1 MNNVFKEF
9 LKYVSLNICGQMVY
23 SCYTLADTFFVSA
36 DMGAKGLTALNLA
49 FPVFCIL
56 SGTGL
61 MIGMGGSTNYTIQ
74 KSRGEE
80 EAANRIFTS
89 SFCLAA
95 LCSVFFVFL
104 GLFFSDSLVRMLGAD
119 DTMFSMTH
127 TYLRVLLLFSPAF
140 LFNHLFQCFVR
151 NDGNPSLSTKAM
163 VTGSCANILLDYIFI
178 FPLGM
183 GIFGAIFA
191 TGLAPVISMIILSA
205 YGIAKKNQFHLVKE
219 IQITKRISV
228 ILSSGI
234 PSFLTEATSGIV
246 MLLFNFI
253 ILRLTG
259 NTGVAAFSIVT
270 VVSLVVVAIYTGL
283 SQGIQPVLSKNYGIQ
298 NQANVKAV
306 LNYSIM
312 TMLLLSGVIYSV
324 IFFHASSIA
333 FLFNSEKNRQLQEFA
348 VTGLRLYFMAC
359 PFIGLNIVL
368 STYLAS
374 TEHPV
379 PAQIISLSRGCILLI
394 PIAFLLSTLFRMTGV
409 WCAYPVTECC
419 VSFIGSILF
428 LFTLKNARKK

>member
-1 MNNVFKEF
+1 
-9 LKYVSLNICGQMVY
+9 
-23 SCYTLADTFFVSA
+23 
-36 DMGAKGLTALNLA
+36 
-49 FPVFCIL
+49 
-56 SGTGL
+56 
-61 MIGMGGSTNYTIQ
+61 
-74 KSRGEE
+74 
-80 EAANRIFTS
+80 
-89 SFCLAA
+89 
-95 LCSVFFVFL
+95 
-104 GLFFSDSLVRMLGAD
+104 MLGAD

-163 VTGSCANILLDYIFI
+163 VTGSCAYILLDYIFI

-324 IFFHASSIA
+324 IFFHASLIA
-333 FLFNSEKNRQLQEFA
+333 FLFNSEQNRQLQEFA

-368 STYLAS
+368 STYLTS

-428 LFTLKNARKK
+428 LFTLNNARKK